1 MNLPSFWRRAS
12 FAVSEAADLLGLP
25 EFTLR
30 TWMARAPFNDF
41 LGAKIGHRVFL
52 SAQDMYF
59 YLLVREMT
67 RFGVP
72 VRAAMHEARDIADA
86 MDEALP
92 NGERLVIRHGAG
104 SHSFEIINDLDFT
117 TDSGAILP
125 LRSLAVGLIERAA
138 VVYLE
143 EAS

>member
-1 MNLPSFWRRAS
+1 M
-12 FAVSEAADLLGLP
+12 SEAADLIGVP
-25 EFTLR
+25 EMTLR
-30 TWMARAPFNDF
+30 TWLARVPFNDF
-41 LGAKIGHRVFL
+41 TGIKKANRVFL
-52 SAQDMYF
+52 SCQDAYF
-59 YLLVREMT
+59 FLLVREMT

-72 VRAAMHEARDIADA
+72 VRSAMHEARDIADA

-104 SHSFEIINDLDFT
+104 SHGFEIINDPDFT

-143 EAS
+143 EAN